1 MIIPF
6 HKMHGIGN
14 DFILINETDL
24 KTTIDNSMLASTI
37 CHRHFGVGADGLM
50 IRRKSM
56 VADARME
63 YYNSDG
69 SVGEMCGNG
78 IRCFARYVDKKHSG
92 DLTKITIETMAGIK
106 ELTIKNTDDNQSTVS
121 VNMGVPV
128 IHEINS
134 SIMIQ
139 GAELTYSYLTI
150 GVPHVVIF
158 IEKPDNTLI
167 DIIGPLLEKHE
178 RFKNGTNVNFCW
190 IENNDSMSVFTWERG
205 AGHTLACGTGVTSAF
220 SIAVRLE
227 KVEKRVVVQAEGGKL
242 DMYASEN
249 GSIIMTGPTK
259 DICEGNYFYDQK
271 FQL

>member
-1 MIIPF
+1 MKIPF

-24 KTTIDNSMLASTI
+24 NSTIDNSLLATTI

-50 IRRKSM
+50 ILRKSI

-78 IRCFARYVDKKHSG
+78 IRCFARYINKKHSE
-92 DLTKITIETMAGIK
+92 DSTKLTIETMAGIK
-106 ELTIKNTDDNQSTVS
+106 ELTIKTIDDKQSTVS

-128 IHEINS
+128 IHDINK

-139 GAELTYSYLTI
+139 GTQLIYSYVTM
-150 GVPHVVIF
+150 GVPHLVIF
-158 IEKPDNTLI
+158 MEKPDNTLI
-167 DIIGPLLEKHE
+167 DVIGPLLEKHE
-178 RFKNGTNVNFCW
+178 RFKDGTNVNIFW
-190 IENNDSMSVFTWERG
+190 VENNNTMSVFTWERG

-220 SIAVRLE
+220 YIAVLLK
-227 KVEKRVVVQAEGGKL
+227 KVSRHVFVQAEGGKL
-242 DMYASEN
+242 DMLASEN
-249 GSIIMTGPTK
+249 DSIIMTGPAK
-259 DICEGNYFYDQK
+259 DICEGNYFYDQN
-271 FQL
+271 FSL